1 MRSSETFRQRCRRKR
16 QADIQRTH
24 HLLETRIGEQYPQQG
39 PLDLLRQ
46 LRLALHTE
54 PVHQFVHKRT
64 IRFHHI
70 VGQRKG
76 IVPVTV
82 ENAKRRKQPR
92 PHQRPCDGR
101 PQNRISVIQQ
111 VIGNISLPHTNEIP
125 AEQLCPVNSGGSPL
139 PVVRIAAADIPVIGL
154 QPLPVFAQ
162 LLQQGGLVSDFRLDD
177 LPPYPFF
184 QRLARL
190 DLRPVVLALCP
201 VGIEIHQHGVRHP
214 VVAAEDDGRI
224 VIRERIQQRQRH
236 GRLSVLQHHHP
247 DILDRNGNVLVG
259 NRASYDLVFNHY
271 VIESYGQTN
280 EALYALVHKCR
291 DLNLSYND
299 HFPVSK
305 TRPFE
310 YTLNDFATS
319 WQNHFQSFMVDR
331 SLDSDITA
339 PLLIEKLRER
349 YKIPEG
355 WSDEDA
361 RAVIGMRYEF
371 DLRGISSLPTY
382 TFIEDISDENLS
394 AILEL
399 NTPGLMVESSTV
411 REYHTKYAA
420 HILGYMG
427 GMDDDDW
434 AKYKNAGYSMDAYIG
449 QSGFEEAFEDYLHG
463 IDGQRVDVVSKDG
476 TIVEQFW
483 RVNRKTGEVYTP
495 IAGNNVETT
504 IDLELQGIA
513 EDSLANIMKELT
525 DPEKNTSKDESNGLD
540 AEGAAVI
547 VMKVKTGEILACA
560 SYPTYNL
567 ATMNQDWAEIEADP
581 LKPFFNRAF
590 GANYAPGSTFKMC
603 TLIAA
608 MEHRSTNPKSEFFG
622 RYLYLPGEII
632 RDQGVFTKYPGFSPT
647 CLIWTSNPGVTHG
660 DLTAQRALEVSCNYF
675 FYELGSR
682 MTIEMLN
689 ETANGLGL
697 GVPTGIELT
706 EKVGWVTDEASKK
719 AAYGET
725 GVNSQI
731 TAGDRV
737 LAAIGQAENRFSP
750 LQLCIYASTLANKG
764 TRMKATFL
772 SRVVASDY
780 SSLIKENSPEIMSQM
795 EIASTTYNTYIE
807 GMRLVIAGGEGTAR
821 SHFGGPKDLDTF
833 PVAVCGK
840 TGTAQHSSGGSDH
853 GAFICFA
860 PMEDPEIAVAVYG
873 EKAAHGATLAAVA
886 EDILRSYFAMEAAS
900 EVNAFENQAS

>member
-1 MRSSETFRQRCRRKR
+1 MERISRFR
-16 QADIQRTH
+16 AI
-24 HLLETRIGEQYPQQG
+24 LLLILFITI
-39 PLDLLRQ
+39 
-46 LRLALHTE
+46 LALFALKLFDLQIIKTNGNTDNIA
-54 PVHQFVHKRT
+54 KYT
-64 IRFHHI
+64 T
-70 VGQRKG
+70 
-76 IVPVTV
+76 VT
-82 ENAKRRKQPR
+82 
-92 PHQRPCDGR
+92 
-101 PQNRISVIQQ
+101 
-111 VIGNISLPHTNEIP
+111 T
-125 AEQLCPVNSGGSPL
+125 
-139 PVVRIAAADIPVIGL
+139 VRAARG
-154 QPLPVFAQ
+154 
-162 LLQQGGLVSDFRLDD
+162 
-177 LPPYPFF
+177 
-184 QRLARL
+184 
-190 DLRPVVLALCP
+190 
-201 VGIEIHQHGVRHP
+201 
-214 VVAAEDDGRI
+214 
-224 VIRERIQQRQRH
+224 
-236 GRLSVLQHHHP
+236 

-807 GMRLVIAGGEGTAR
+807 GMRLVIAGGEGTAVPTSAAPRIWTPSPSRCAARPVLLSTPPAALTMAR
-821 SHFGGPKDLDTF
+821 SSASP
-833 PVAVCGK
+833 PWK
-840 TGTAQHSSGGSDH
+840 TR
-853 GAFICFA
+853 
-860 PMEDPEIAVAVYG
+860 
-873 EKAAHGATLAAVA
+873 
-886 EDILRSYFAMEAAS
+886 RSP
-900 EVNAFENQAS
+900 

>member
-1 MRSSETFRQRCRRKR
+1 MERISRFR
-16 QADIQRTH
+16 AI
-24 HLLETRIGEQYPQQG
+24 LLLILFITI
-39 PLDLLRQ
+39 
-46 LRLALHTE
+46 LALFALKLFDLQIIKTNGNTDNIA
-54 PVHQFVHKRT
+54 KYT
-64 IRFHHI
+64 T
-70 VGQRKG
+70 
-76 IVPVTV
+76 VT
-82 ENAKRRKQPR
+82 
-92 PHQRPCDGR
+92 
-101 PQNRISVIQQ
+101 
-111 VIGNISLPHTNEIP
+111 T
-125 AEQLCPVNSGGSPL
+125 
-139 PVVRIAAADIPVIGL
+139 VRAARG
-154 QPLPVFAQ
+154 
-162 LLQQGGLVSDFRLDD
+162 
-177 LPPYPFF
+177 
-184 QRLARL
+184 
-190 DLRPVVLALCP
+190 
-201 VGIEIHQHGVRHP
+201 
-214 VVAAEDDGRI
+214 
-224 VIRERIQQRQRH
+224 
-236 GRLSVLQHHHP
+236 

-411 REYHTKYAA
+411 REYHTKYGA

-427 GMDDDDW
+427 GMDAADW
-434 AKYKNAGYSMDAYIG
+434 EKYEKEGYSMDAYIG

-483 RVNRKTGEVYTP
+483 RVNQKTGEVYTP

-590 GANYAPGSTFKMC
+590 GANYAPGSTFKLCTSVAALEEGIITPSTIIEDKGIYTYYVDPQPMC
-603 TLIAA
+603 W
-608 MEHRSTNPKSEFFG
+608 
-622 RYLYLPGEII
+622 
-632 RDQGVFTKYPGFSPT
+632 
-647 CLIWTSNPGVTHG
+647 IWRQAHTTHG
-660 DLTAQRALEVSCNYF
+660 RINVSQAIVDSCNYF
-675 FYELGSR
+675 YYEVGRLTG
-682 MTIEMLN
+682 IKKLDEYA
-689 ETANGLGL
+689 TAFGLGQS
-697 GVPTGIELT
+697 TGIEIGDVSGVLASP
-706 EKVGWVTDEASKK
+706 EWAEAHDREWTD
-719 AAYGET
+719 GQT
-725 GVNSQI
+725 I
-731 TAGDRV
+731 T
-737 LAAIGQAENRFSP
+737 AAIGQSYNLFTP
-750 LQLCIYASTLANKG
+750 LQLANYVATLVSGGEHYEAHLLKNVKSYDN
-764 TRMKATFL
+764 
-772 SRVVASDY
+772 SRVVGVYGKGPLNDLNISDSTMAAVTKGMHDLTY
-780 SSLIKENSPEIMSQM
+780 DSLRSAFSRCVVE
-795 EIASTTYNTYIE
+795 
-807 GMRLVIAGGEGTAR
+807 AGA
-821 SHFGGPKDLDTF
+821 
-833 PVAVCGK
+833 K
-840 TGTAQHSSGGSDH
+840 TGSAQVGTDIANGTFV
-853 GAFICFA
+853 AYA
-860 PMEDPEIAVAVYG
+860 PYDDPEIAIAIVVEKGGSGSLLANAAVDIINAWFTRDG
-873 EKAAHGATLAAVA
+873 TGATAAG
-886 EDILRSYFAMEAAS
+886 EDTLMR
-900 EVNAFENQAS
+900 